1 MVSKKR
7 LDYYGFNGYQV
18 PPTPRAARSARRRG
32 ITQRKVDDNQM
43 CAFDL
48 LACIAGKLLV
58 DGESSPTAK
67 DSNIKNGDL
76 NEDHR
81 TMIDTSCNQKQTLF
95 PSDLVSQPSVSNN
108 CLSDIPHSPN
118 STFSNVELRFSRNHI
133 PPCGSFLA
141 KRDDVKL
148 GSCSRDDDENPMRWD
163 PSLTSYNKAFR
174 KLLACQC
181 WELNPKSE
189 DKEYLNA
196 DVGDCLKHQ
205 VSLRDYPYK
214 KRKLYT
220 CGSVGNSSNGPST
233 LSESECLRFS
243 PGDSHVKLKI
253 KSFRVPEL
261 FIEIPESATIGSLK
275 RTVMEAVTAIL
286 GGGLCVGVLFQ
297 GKKVRDDKKTLL
309 QTGISHNNKLDA
321 LGFTLEPNPSP
332 DPQLLVCPEEHSQL
346 CYDSAKPRKRYPPAC
361 SIAHAGVKS
370 GPLDDVTDE
379 EGTNLINFIE
389 WDCDLDQSHPDDVSP
404 DKSAAGSRT
413 LVPVSGANME
423 SRATVPVLKP
433 KRNKAARRRIRRPF
447 SVAEVEALIQ
457 AVEKLG
463 TGRWRD
469 VKLRAFDEAKH
480 RTYVDLKDKWKTLV
494 HTARISPQQ
503 RRGEPVP
510 QELLDRVLAAHA
522 YWTQKQAK
530 LMQIEHLPE
539 TGLL

>member
-1 MVSKKR
+1 
-7 LDYYGFNGYQV
+7 
-18 PPTPRAARSARRRG
+18 
-32 ITQRKVDDNQM
+32 M

-67 DSNIKNGDL
+67 DNNIKNGDL

-81 TMIDTSCNQKQTLF
+81 TMIGTSCNQKHTLF
-95 PSDLVSQPSVSNN
+95 LSDLVSQPSVSNN
-108 CLSDIPHSPN
+108 CSSDIPHSQN
-118 STFSNVELRFSRNHI
+118 STFSNVELSFSRNHI
-133 PPCGSFLA
+133 PPCGSLPA
-141 KRDDVKL
+141 NRDDVKL
-148 GSCSRDDDENPMRWD
+148 GSCNRDDDENPMRSD
-163 PSLTSYNKAFR
+163 PSLTFYNKAFR
-174 KLLACQC
+174 KLLAYKC

-189 DKEYLNA
+189 DKEHLNA
-196 DVGDCLKHQ
+196 GVGDCLKHQ

-220 CGSVGNSSNGPST
+220 CGSVGNSSSGLST
-233 LSESECLRFS
+233 LSESERLPFS

-275 RTVMEAVTAIL
+275 RTVMEAVTEIL

-309 QTGISHNNKLDA
+309 QTGISHNDKLDA

-332 DPQLLVCPEEHSQL
+332 DTQLLVCPEEHSQL
-346 CYDSAKPRKRYPPAC
+346 YYDSPKPLK
-361 SIAHAGVKS
+361 SIAHAGVKR
-370 GPLDDVTDE
+370 GPPNDINVPSDE

-389 WDCDLDQSHPDDVSP
+389 RDCDLDPSHPDDVSS

-423 SRATVPVLKP
+423 SRATVPVWKP
-433 KRNKAARRRIRRPF
+433 KRNKAERRRIRRPF
-447 SVAEVEALIQ
+447 SVAEVEALVQ

-530 LMQIEHLPE
+530 LMQIKHLPK
-539 TGLL
+539 TGLLL

>member
-1 MVSKKR
+1 MASKKR

-32 ITQRKVDDNQM
+32 ITQRRVDDNQM

-67 DSNIKNGDL
+67 DNNIKNGDL

-81 TMIDTSCNQKQTLF
+81 TMIGTSCNQKHTLF
-95 PSDLVSQPSVSNN
+95 LSDLVSQPSVSNN
-108 CLSDIPHSPN
+108 CSSDIPHSQN
-118 STFSNVELRFSRNHI
+118 STFSNVELSFSRNHI
-133 PPCGSFLA
+133 PPCGSLPA
-141 KRDDVKL
+141 NRDDVKL
-148 GSCSRDDDENPMRWD
+148 GSCNRDDDENPMRSD
-163 PSLTSYNKAFR
+163 PSLTFYNKAFR
-174 KLLACQC
+174 KLLAYKC

-189 DKEYLNA
+189 DKEHLNA
-196 DVGDCLKHQ
+196 GVGDCLKHQ

-220 CGSVGNSSNGPST
+220 CGSVGNSSSGLST
-233 LSESECLRFS
+233 LSESERLPFS

-275 RTVMEAVTAIL
+275 RTVMEAVTEIL

-309 QTGISHNNKLDA
+309 QTGISHNDKLDA

-332 DPQLLVCPEEHSQL
+332 DTQLLVCPEEHSQL
-346 CYDSAKPRKRYPPAC
+346 YYDSPKP
-361 SIAHAGVKS
+361 
-370 GPLDDVTDE
+370 L
-379 EGTNLINFIE
+379 
-389 WDCDLDQSHPDDVSP
+389 
-404 DKSAAGSRT
+404 KSAAGSRT

-423 SRATVPVLKP
+423 SRATVPVWKP
-433 KRNKAARRRIRRPF
+433 KRNKAERRRIRRPF
-447 SVAEVEALIQ
+447 SVAEVEALVQ

-530 LMQIEHLPE
+530 LMQIKHLPK
-539 TGLL
+539 TGLLL